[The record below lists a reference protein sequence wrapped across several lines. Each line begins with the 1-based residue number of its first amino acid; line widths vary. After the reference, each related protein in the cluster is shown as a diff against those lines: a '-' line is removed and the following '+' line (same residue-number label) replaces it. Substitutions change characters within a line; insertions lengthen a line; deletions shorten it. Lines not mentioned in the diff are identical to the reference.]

1 MLARVE
7 SHTVKKAVPSPR
19 VFCNPISFPV
29 LVNQAEF
36 CFEDIETGQGT
47 SIKERF

>member
-1 MLARVE
+1 MKRVE
-7 SHTVKKAVPSPR
+7 RHIVKKAVPSLL
-19 VFCNPISFPV
+19 VFCSPIFFPV

-36 CFEDIETGQGT
+36 CFEDIETGQRT